1 MTGLIRLC
9 HNHNLTLSADCHLA
23 RITLTLTLIILTMS
37 GGQMSDGHDVL
48 RSPSDARMERVL
60 TATGLRSS

>member
-9 HNHNLTLSADCHLA
+9 HNHNLTLSADRHLA
-23 RITLTLTLIILTMS
+23 RITLTMS
-37 GGQMSDGHDVL
+37 GGQMSDGHDVW

>member
-9 HNHNLTLSADCHLA
+9 HNHNLTLSADRHLA

-37 GGQMSDGHDVL
+37 GGQMSDGHDVW